1 MRSVSEWVS
10 PGADVAC
17 PCSTQPQS
25 QADGR
30 SPVLGPSSFISVH
43 AGVDKTKRFAI
54 VMPFFH
60 KQERRPR
67 QTSAGRWRFMS
78 GYNTLRAAPCFI
90 TLMVLIV
97 QTWRLVENL
106 KHWEREALEPC
117 HAPRADV
124 PTHEVVKADAQR
136 ATRNL
141 QPSTR
146 MQACSVQHG
155 A

>member
-1 MRSVSEWVS
+1 MRSVSERVS

-17 PCSTQPQS
+17 PCSTQQQS
-25 QADGR
+25 QADGHR
-30 SPVLGPSSFISVH
+30 GPLSFISVH

-67 QTSAGRWRFMS
+67 QTSAGRWRFMN
-78 GYNTLRAAPCFI
+78 GYNTRRAAPCFI

-124 PTHEVVKADAQR
+124 PTHEVVNADAQR

-146 MQACSVQHG
+146 MQACNVQHG